1 MNKKDD
7 LGRFV
12 DIFRH
17 LKAVDIMTKS
27 IATLTPDKKMSQ
39 AKEMMRIKKVSGIP
53 IVDNNSILKGI
64 ISIEDIIVAL
74 EEGSIDKPISSM
86 MTTDIITLSEDDSL
100 TSIVEK
106 FKSFKLGRFPV
117 VDNDNRIIGVISR
130 VDILHGILDRFKL
143 IYIHDQNRTNTLGIE
158 LSQLNGERM
167 DNDDAGFNYSIDNSD
182 ITLAGTGA
190 AMLKQFLKKECNID
204 QDICRRAGIATYEAE
219 TNVVIHSK
227 SKGNIYCFVKD
238 DSVIIRVID
247 NGIGIEDLDKAMIEG
262 FSTASDYVREYGFGA
277 GMGIPNMNK
286 FADKLVI
293 LSEKNVGTSLEMVFF
308 LNKES

>member
-1 MNKKDD
+1 MSKKDD
-7 LGRFV
+7 LGRYV
-12 DIFRH
+12 DIFRD
-17 LKAVDIMTKS
+17 LKAVDIMTKN
-27 IATLTPDKKMSQ
+27 IATLTPDKKMAQ

-53 IVDNNSILKGI
+53 IVDRKGILKGI
-64 ISIEDIIVAL
+64 ISIEDIINAL
-74 EEGSIDKPISSM
+74 EYGQIDNPISSM
-86 MTTDIITLSEDDSL
+86 MTTDIITLKEDDPV

-106 FKSFKLGRFPV
+106 FNSFKLGRFPV
-117 VDNDNRIIGVISR
+117 VDTEDRITGVISR
-130 VDILHGILDRFKL
+130 VDILHGILDRFNL
-143 IYIHDQNRTNTLGIE
+143 IYIHDQKRTDTLDIE
-158 LSQLNGERM
+158 LSHLTGERM
-167 DNDDAGFNYSIDNSD
+167 INDDAGFHFPIDNSD
-182 ITLAGTGA
+182 ITSAGTGA
-190 AMLKQFLKKECNID
+190 AMLKQFLKKEDID
-204 QDICRRAGIATYEAE
+204 QDIARRAGIATYEAE

-227 SKGNIYCFVKD
+227 SKGDIYCFIKD